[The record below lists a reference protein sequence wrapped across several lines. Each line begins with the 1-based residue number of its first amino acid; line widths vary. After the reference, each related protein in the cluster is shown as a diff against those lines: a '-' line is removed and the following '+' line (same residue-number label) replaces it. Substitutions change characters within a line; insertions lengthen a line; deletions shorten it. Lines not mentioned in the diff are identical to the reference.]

1 MTIGTFSDN
10 GPEKYSG
17 LQIKQYSEEK
27 LTAELKNG
35 FDKLR
40 CILMKFI
47 FIYCLAM
54 LCTFNMYAQHTFK
67 GIIRDAEKSPLQGA
81 TVSIKTLNKS
91 AIADSNGFVT
101 IKNIPT
107 GKFEVK
113 FSHIGFK
120 EVIIS
125 YEFPLA
131 NDSTIDIVLNETE
144 YEENEVVITS
154 TRTSR
159 SIANIPT
166 RIETISG
173 EELQEKGNMK
183 PGDIRMMLN
192 ESTGIQT
199 QQTSATSY
207 NSSIRI
213 QGLDGKYTQII
224 RDGFPLY
231 SGFSGGLGLLQIVP
245 LDLKQVEVIKG
256 SSSTLY
262 GGGAIA
268 GLVNLV
274 SKNPKEK
281 RELNFLVNGTSA
293 SGLDASGF
301 YSQKFK
307 KVGTIIFASYNHGT
321 AYDPA
326 NIGLTAIPKFDRYTF
341 NPKIFF
347 YFSKNTTANFGI
359 NATYENRIGG
369 DMKYIA
375 GKGDSTHS
383 YFEKNITNRYS
394 TQLSLEHKL
403 NDKAKFSFKNSV
415 SYYNRSIQIPDYLF
429 SGVQLSSYS
438 EINFNYKKEKSEWI
452 SGINFLTDKFTQDK
466 HDTII
471 PVNYNQN
478 TIGAFVQN
486 TWSVSKIVTLET
498 GLRGDYQ
505 NDDGFFLL
513 PRFSA
518 LFKINNHLT
527 SRIGGGL
534 GYKTP
539 TVFTEDAEKIQ
550 FKNVLPIDIKNRV
563 AEKSYGGNFD
573 INYRTTLF
581 NNKISLSINQLFF
594 YTRINSPLALTLLT
608 NGYYEY
614 LQPTGFIDTK
624 GIETNVK
631 LTYNNFKLFIG
642 YTFADVKQHYSTIK
656 EFPLV
661 AKNRLNNVLVYE
673 IEDKLKV
680 GLEAYYYS
688 SQKLNDGTTGK
699 SYWLCGL
706 MAEKLWKKFSLF
718 INFENI
724 LDVRQTKFDTIYTG
738 TITNPVFRDIYA
750 PLDGIVINAG
760 LKIKL

>member
-1 MTIGTFSDN
+1 
-10 GPEKYSG
+10 
-17 LQIKQYSEEK
+17 
-27 LTAELKNG
+27 
-35 FDKLR
+35 
-40 CILMKFI
+40 MKSI
-47 FIYCLAM
+47 FIYCIAM
-54 LCTFNMYAQHTFK
+54 LCTFNICAQYNLK
-67 GIIRDAEKSPLQGA
+67 VIINDAEGSPLQGA
-81 TVSIKTLNKS
+81 TGSIKILNKS

-107 GKFEVK
+107 GKFEVV
-113 FSHIGFK
+113 FSHVGFK
-120 EVIIS
+120 EKITVF
-125 YEFPLA
+125 EFPII
-131 NDSTIDIVLNETE
+131 NDSIATTNLEETDH
-144 YEENEVVITS
+144 EENEVIITS

-159 SIANIPT
+159 SIANIPA

-173 EELQEKGNMK
+173 EELEEKGNMK

-256 SSSTLY
+256 SSSTLF

-274 SKNPKEK
+274 SKSPKQE

-293 SGLDASGF
+293 LGLDASGF
-301 YSQKFK
+301 YSQKFNK
-307 KVGTIIFASYNHGT
+307 IGTTIFASYNHGT

-341 NPKIFF
+341 NPKLFI
-347 YFSKNTTANFGI
+347 YFNKSTSANFGV

-369 DMKYIA
+369 DIKYIE
-375 GKGDSTHS
+375 GKGDSIHS
-383 YFEKNITNRYS
+383 YFEKNKTNRYS
-394 TQLSLEHKL
+394 TQLSIEHKI

-438 EINFNYKKEKSEWI
+438 EVNFNYKKEKSEWI
-452 SGINFLTDKFTQDK
+452 SGINFLADKFTQAK

-478 TIGAFVQN
+478 TIGVFVQN
-486 TWSVSKIVTLET
+486 TWNVSKIITLET

-505 NDDGFFLL
+505 YDYGFFLL
-513 PRFSA
+513 PRLSA

-539 TVFTEDAEKIQ
+539 NVFTEDAERIQ

-573 INYRTTLF
+573 INYRTILF
-581 NNKISLSINQLFF
+581 NNKVSFSINQLFF
-594 YTRINSPLALTLLT
+594 YTRINNPLVLTQLT
-608 NGYYEY
+608 NGYYDY
-614 LQPTGFIDTK
+614 LQPKGFIDTK

-631 LTYNNFKLFIG
+631 LTYKNFKLFIG
-642 YTFADVKQHYSTIK
+642 YTFADVKQHYTTTT

-661 AKNRLNNVLVYE
+661 AKHRLNNVLVYE
-673 IEDKLKV
+673 IENKLKV

-688 SQKLNDGTTGK
+688 PQKLNDGATGK
-699 SYWLCGL
+699 AYWLTGF
-706 MAEKLWKKFSLF
+706 MIEKVWKHFSIF
-718 INFENI
+718 ANFENFI
-724 LDVRQTKFDTIYTG
+724 DTRQTKFDTIYTG
-738 TITNPVFRDIYA
+738 TITTPVFRDIYA
-750 PLDGIVINAG
+750 PVDGFVLNG
-760 LKIKL
+760 GFKIKL